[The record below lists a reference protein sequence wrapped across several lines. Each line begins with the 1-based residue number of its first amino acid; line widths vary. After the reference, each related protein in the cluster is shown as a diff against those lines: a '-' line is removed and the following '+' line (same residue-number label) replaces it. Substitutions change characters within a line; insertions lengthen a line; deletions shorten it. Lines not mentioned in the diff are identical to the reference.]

1 MFGEDAEARTGSLS
15 HVPREHCSV
24 GQPMYVFLY
33 ILQSC
38 DLLTCTSANVD
49 WAMLNFMADWF
60 PIESKKKL
68 RQNERE
74 VAEEELEELGI
85 DNPNCIVM

>member
-1 MFGEDAEARTGSLS
+1 M
-15 HVPREHCSV
+15 
-24 GQPMYVFLY
+24 
-33 ILQSC
+33 ILTT
-38 DLLTCTSANVD
+38 DVANVD

-60 PIESKKKL
+60 PIEAKKKL

-85 DNPNCIVM
+85 DNPNCVIM